1 MDRATTIGEK
11 VLQFRGKRKFS
22 RAKLAQLAGIS
33 PQVLWLIE
41 TGKTTDPKA
50 STIKGLAK
58 ALEIDPGALL

>member
-1 MDRATTIGEK
+1 MDKATTIGEK
-11 VLQFRGKRKFS
+11 VIQFRGKRKLT
-22 RAKLAQLAGIS
+22 RAELAKKAGIS
-33 PQVLWLIE
+33 VQVLWLIE